1 MDTNEAKGEEARAEN
16 SKTTWDRMVA
26 TDPGVR
32 ISLIHQ
38 KVEVLKAVNG
48 DLDAFKAAW
57 DEVSKV

>member
-1 MDTNEAKGEEARAEN
+1 METNEAKGEEARTKDV
-16 SKTTWDRMVA
+16 KTTWDLMIA

-32 ISLIHQ
+32 LSLIHQ